1 MFFLIL
7 MEEIHRM
14 KAVKGLPV
22 RAVGSQQV
30 KIMMSHDPEG
40 NWVRKFGEDPPGGHW
55 KPPFW

>member
-1 MFFLIL
+1 
-7 MEEIHRM
+7 M